1 MMQVAVQLI
10 LQKGVVSNAESWLA
24 TLQAKWQL
32 LYIMDLN
39 HGSGSRTS
47 KCLPY
52 IDSPPR
58 PVPVGSP
65 PWIMKSCSKAAIVA
79 DCSCTSRRLSGSP
92 QAMAHPYD
100 AM

>member
-10 LQKGVVSNAESWLA
+10 LHNGVVNDAEKLASNPVRSVALA
-24 TLQAKWQL
+24 
-32 LYIMDLN
+32 LYHDLN
-39 HGSGSRTS
+39 HASGSRTS

-65 PWIMKSCSKAAIVA
+65 PCIIKSCKAAVA
-79 DCSCTSRRLSGSP
+79 D
-92 QAMAHPYD
+92 Y
-100 AM
+100 